1 MKKTNPFLLF
11 VLLFFNNAIGQN
23 LMRFSFS
30 EVAMGTQL
38 KIIFYASDSLKANDI
53 SHALFKKVKVLNAI
67 FSDYDKNSE
76 LMQLCNTYETNKRV
90 KVSNELFDILYQ
102 ASKISIE
109 SDGLFDVT
117 VGPYTKLWRKAKKN
131 QKLPT
136 KQQLLQAKKAVD
148 YNYIVLNH
156 KNKTITFKKYGVQI
170 DLGGIA
176 KGYTSDEVLKMLKN
190 YNINQALIDFGG
202 DITAGDPPPN
212 KKGWNVELSYTNS
225 LGRRISKTLLISNMS
240 IATSGDYFQQF
251 SMDNINY
258 SHIIDPATGL
268 GITKSIQVTVIAKSG
283 TFADGFASA
292 FSIMQEN
299 DIENILKKNK
309 DLHVFI
315 TTINYDSTK
324 TWDSELFNNYQLKN

>member
-1 MKKTNPFLLF
+1 MKKTNLFLL
-11 VLLFFNNAIGQN
+11 LLLLFNNAIGQN
-23 LMRFSFS
+23 LIRFSFS

-53 SHALFKKVKVLNAI
+53 SQVLFKKVKFLNTI

-90 KVSNELFDILYQ
+90 KVSDELFDILSQ
-102 ASKISIE
+102 ANKISQV

-117 VGPYTKLWRKAKKN
+117 VSPYTKLWRRAKKKH
-131 QKLPT
+131 KLPT
-136 KQQLLQAKKAVD
+136 KQQLLQAKKVVD
-148 YNYIVLNH
+148 YKYIVLND
-156 KNKTITFKKYGVQI
+156 KDKTITFKKHRVQI

-176 KGYTSDEVLKMLKN
+176 KGYTSDKILKMLKN

-202 DITAGDPPPN
+202 DITVGDPPPN
-212 KKGWNVELSYTNS
+212 KNGWNVELSYTNS
-225 LGRRISKTLLISNMS
+225 LAHRISKTLLISNMS

-251 SMDNINY
+251 LIDNINY
-258 SHIIDPATGL
+258 SHIIDPTTGL

-283 TFADGFASA
+283 TLADSFASA
-292 FSIMQEN
+292 FSVMQKN
-299 DIENILKKNK
+299 DIESILKKNK

-324 TWDSELFNNYQLKN
+324 TWNSELFNNYQLKN